1 MIVNLKTGE
10 ALDFAAMSDEE
21 IVAQLKD
28 LEEVF
33 EMARMARDTAR
44 AVLIRRM
51 EAEGATLKLT
61 PFAKIRLRK
70 QSKIRDRKLVEA
82 LYKICPPELKAKCFQ
97 MDLRPLKSGLNELAK
112 LGDDWRQK
120 VEAIYAD
127 TWTLNVEW
135 ITPGEIQA
143 ADELDL
149 AEITD
154 IPF

>member
-44 AVLIRRM
+44 AVLISRM

-61 PFAKIRLRK
+61 PLPKSGSGNSLRFGIG
-70 QSKIRDRKLVEA
+70 SL
-82 LYKICPPELKAKCFQ
+82 
-97 MDLRPLKSGLNELAK
+97 LRPSIRYARRSLRQSASRWISGL
-112 LGDDWRQK
+112 
-120 VEAIYAD
+120 
-127 TWTLNVEW
+127 
-135 ITPGEIQA
+135 
-143 ADELDL
+143 
-149 AEITD
+149 
-154 IPF
+154 

>member
-1 MIVNLKTGE
+1 
-10 ALDFAAMSDEE
+10 
-21 IVAQLKD
+21 
-28 LEEVF
+28 
-33 EMARMARDTAR
+33 
-44 AVLIRRM
+44 
-51 EAEGATLKLT
+51 
-61 PFAKIRLRK
+61 
-70 QSKIRDRKLVEA
+70 
-82 LYKICPPELKAKCFQ
+82 